1 MCSSTGSRSNQ
12 KHIRLWKIGP
22 WERRSRL
29 VSLEEVA
36 AMAFAREMLR
46 LSHSPYV
53 YDVLMLLPQAT
64 PEAQRLFTQLRQ
76 FAEEEAL

>member
-1 MCSSTGSRSNQ
+1 MRASD
-12 KHIRLWKIGP
+12 P
-22 WERRSRL
+22 A
-29 VSLEEVA
+29 A

-76 FAEEEAL
+76 FAEEETHA